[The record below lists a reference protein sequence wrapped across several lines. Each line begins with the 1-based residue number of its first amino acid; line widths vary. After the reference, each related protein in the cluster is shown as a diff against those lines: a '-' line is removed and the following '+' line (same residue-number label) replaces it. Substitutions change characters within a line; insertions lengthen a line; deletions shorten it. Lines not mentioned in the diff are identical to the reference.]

1 MTDAEKL
8 EKLEA
13 FVMWIAR
20 DYVELS
26 YEKVRWQRDDYMKRA
41 KELLDELYEEE

>member
-13 FVMWIAR
+13 FVKWIAL
-20 DYVELS
+20 DFVELS
-26 YEKVRWQRDDYMKRA
+26 HEKVRWQRDDWLKRA
-41 KELLDELYEEE
+41 KQLLNELYEEE